1 MSAPASP
8 APQPF
13 AESTPLGLLGLAIGC
28 AALLPV
34 ALGITMTPAALRT
47 AAWFCLLFGGG
58 CQMVA
63 GLMALANKN
72 LLGGTLFT
80 TFAFNWVMNWWALS
94 SLSEG
99 KIPDGHVILSV
110 DICFLLIF
118 VVLTYAFAFF
128 SKLLVAFLGDI
139 VLLYLFR
146 ILREVLHAPAPFAL
160 PVALCTVVLAAIA
173 LWLAFAVL
181 VNTSAGRPVFPVP
194 GPLFMP
200 TLPPAAPGDSSKL
213 PGSPLGSGSVRAA

>member
-1 MSAPASP
+1 MSGPAPAPAS
-8 APQPF
+8 QPF

-63 GLMALANKN
+63 GLMALSNKN

-94 SLSEG
+94 GLAEG
-99 KIPDGHVILSV
+99 KIPDGHVVLSV
-110 DICFLLIF
+110 DICFLVIF
-118 VVLTYAFAFF
+118 VVLTYAFGFF
-128 SKLLVAFLGDI
+128 SKLLVAFLVDI
-139 VLLYLFR
+139 DLLYLFR
-146 ILREVLHAPAPFAL
+146 ILREVMHAPQTFGLPIAICTIAL
-160 PVALCTVVLAAIA
+160 AIIA

-194 GPLFMP
+194 GPLFFP
-200 TLPPAAPGDSSKL
+200 PPPPPPAG
-213 PGSPLGSGSVRAA
+213 